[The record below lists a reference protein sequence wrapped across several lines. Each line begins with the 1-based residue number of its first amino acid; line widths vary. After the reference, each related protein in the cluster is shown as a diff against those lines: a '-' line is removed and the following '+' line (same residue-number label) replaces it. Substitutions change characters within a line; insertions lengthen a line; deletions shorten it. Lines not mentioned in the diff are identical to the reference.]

1 MIDKIKADIE
11 DIYPHIVEVRRK
23 IHKHPELKMKEYE
36 TARLVEEELK
46 SLGIETYPHYADTT
60 AVIGRIVGAKSG
72 PVRAFRADMDA
83 LPIKEETGLP
93 YASEVDGVMHAC
105 GHDIHTASLIG
116 LAHLL
121 TRNKED
127 LAGEVIFVFQ
137 PGEEGGFGGKILT
150 DSGFIER
157 FEISYIVGQHVYPDV
172 PLGKIAY
179 KVGLMTANS
188 DRFIVKVKG
197 KGSHGARPN
206 QGIDP
211 ITIAAHITVAFG
223 TIHSREVDPLDSTVI
238 TVGSIHGGTASNVIP
253 DDALMH
259 GTIRTFGDE
268 NREFV
273 AKRVKEV
280 AEGIAKT
287 FRAEAETEVNF
298 GYPSVFNDKEITMK
312 VKDAA
317 ERYLGP
323 DNVMELPVPSM
334 GGEDFAYYLRKVPG
348 TFYRLGVGPNM
359 PLHNARFAPD
369 EEALKV
375 GIGVFGAT
383 ALLTP

>member
-23 IHKHPELKMKEYE
+23 IHKHPELKMEEYE

-60 AVIGRIVGAKSG
+60 AVIGRIVGANPG

-105 GHDIHTASLIG
+105 GHDIHTASLVG
-116 LAHLL
+116 LAYLL
-121 TRNKED
+121 AKNKEN

-157 FEISYIVGQHVYPDV
+157 FEISYIIGQHVYPDV
-172 PLGKIAY
+172 PLGKIGY

-188 DRFIVKVKG
+188 DRFIIKVKG
-197 KGSHGARPN
+197 KGSHGARPHY
-206 QGIDP
+206 GIDP
-211 ITIAAHITVAFG
+211 ITIAAHITVSFG
-223 TIHSREVDPLDSTVI
+223 TIHSREVDPLDATVI
-238 TVGSIHGGTASNVIP
+238 TVGSIHGGTASNIIP
-253 DDALMH
+253 DDALMQ
-259 GTIRTFGDE
+259 GTIRTFGDK

-287 FRAEAETEVNF
+287 FRAKAETEVSF

-317 ERYLGP
+317 ERYLGS

-334 GGEDFAYYLRKVPG
+334 GGEDFAYYLRKIPG

-369 EEALKV
+369 EEVLKV